1 MSKHHMGNLTNVFG
15 EPDDIK
21 QALYSSWSDSQ
32 DARCLLIRLKARYH
46 FNKELVEELTEVLE
60 KLEKC
65 SESVKSFA
73 PNYHRETLEG
83 WAQAAAEANH
93 P

>member
-1 MSKHHMGNLTNVFG
+1 MEKLLNVFD
-15 EPDDIK
+15 EPDDIQ
-21 QALYSSWSDSQ
+21 QALYSSWADSQ
-32 DARCLLIRLKARYH
+32 DARCLLIKLRARYH
-46 FNKELVEELTEVLE
+46 FNKELVEELSEVLE
-60 KLEKC
+60 QLEKC

-83 WAQAAAEANH
+83 WAQAAAEMSH

>member
-1 MSKHHMGNLTNVFG
+1 MEKLLNVFG
-15 EPDDIK
+15 EPDDMK
-21 QALYSSWSDSQ
+21 QALYSSWADSQ
-32 DARCLLIRLKARYH
+32 DARCLLIKLKARYH
-46 FNKELVEELTEVLE
+46 FNKELVEELEEVLG
-60 KLEKC
+60 KLEEC

-73 PNYHRETLEG
+73 PNYHRETIEG

>member
-1 MSKHHMGNLTNVFG
+1 
-15 EPDDIK
+15 
-21 QALYSSWSDSQ
+21 
-32 DARCLLIRLKARYH
+32 
-46 FNKELVEELTEVLE
+46 LE
-60 KLEKC
+60 QLEKC